1 MVNFRPIVVVGNL
14 AVCQYV
20 LRRDG
25 VDLPQWRVTSGDGK
39 VVSGPFSSLEEAIRI
54 GESKSYPKTEQYT
67 GCLAHAPAV
76 IDACLGRSPFSFGL
90 LFETGRRCDIQIWS
104 AGYRKMG

>member
-25 VDLPQWRVTSGDGK
+25 VDLPQWRVTSADGK
-39 VVSGPFSSLEEAIRI
+39 VVSGPFSSLEEAMEAAKRD
-54 GESKSYPKTEQYT
+54 G
-67 GCLAHAPAV
+67 L
-76 IDACLGRSPFSFGL
+76 FG
-90 LFETGRRCDIQIWS
+90 FRVG
-104 AGYRKMG
+104 K